1 MEFLKK
7 HKMIVIAIIVIA
19 IGLGAY
25 FMFFKKKD
33 GGETVSKE
41 KTELEKAIEWTIA
54 NDKDRLAYERKT
66 RPNLNDYEAAKIAME
81 YDLRTNNKYS
91 KYLKSIGRV

>member
-1 MEFLKK
+1 MEILNKNK
-7 HKMIVIAIIVIA
+7 KMIIIAFVVIA

-25 FMFFKKKD
+25 FFFFKEK
-33 GGETVSKE
+33 GGETAKG
-41 KTELEKAIEWTIA
+41 KTELEKAIEWTLA
-54 NDKDRLAYERKT
+54 NDKDRIAAEKGSDASLS
-66 RPNLNDYEAAKIAME
+66 DYDAAKKAME